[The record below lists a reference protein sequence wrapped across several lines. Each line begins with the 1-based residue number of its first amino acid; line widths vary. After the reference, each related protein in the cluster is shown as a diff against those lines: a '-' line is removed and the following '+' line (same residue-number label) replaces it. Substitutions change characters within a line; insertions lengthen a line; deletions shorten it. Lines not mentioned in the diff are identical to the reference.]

1 MKKEISWKDLV
12 KKTADKHKKSG
23 TFDFKNVLAD
33 AGKEWEDIKSGKH
46 AEYIQGKSVAA
57 AGTRKNKKVSKSVS
71 VSKSKSISVS
81 KSKSKSKSKKDN
93 EMSQH
98 SDCDAEMIL
107 SKNILCKSCT
117 GKVQKLMKKQ
127 SGGNLSPAE
136 YQASA
141 VPQSSQAPLGAGQ
154 AQAQAPLGAG
164 NVPNGAAPAV
174 HNEVKQSK

>member
-1 MKKEISWKDLV
+1 MKKEILWKDLV

-57 AGTRKNKKVSKSVS
+57 AGTRKNKKVSKS
-71 VSKSKSISVS
+71 KSKKVSISA
-81 KSKSKSKSKKDN
+81 SKSKSKKDN

-98 SDCDAEMIL
+98 SDCDAEIIL

-141 VPQSSQAPLGAGQ
+141 AQ
-154 AQAQAPLGAG
+154 AQAQAPLCAG
-164 NVPNGAAPAV
+164 NVPNGAGQV
-174 HNEVKQSK
+174 HN

>member
-71 VSKSKSISVS
+71 VSKSKSKKVSISA
-81 KSKSKSKSKKDN
+81 SKSKSKKDN

-141 VPQSSQAPLGAGQ
+141 VPQASA

-164 NVPNGAAPAV
+164 NVPNGAGQV

>member
-57 AGTRKNKKVSKSVS
+57 AGTRKNKKVSKS
-71 VSKSKSISVS
+71 KSE
-81 KSKSKSKSKKDN
+81 SKSKSKSKKN
-93 EMSQH
+93 KEMSQH

-117 GKVQKLMKKQ
+117 VKSK
-127 SGGNLSPAE
+127 NL
-136 YQASA
+136 
-141 VPQSSQAPLGAGQ
+141 
-154 AQAQAPLGAG
+154 
-164 NVPNGAAPAV
+164 
-174 HNEVKQSK
+174 